1 MRKQNALDVMPTSA
15 RTGCA
20 IAIRRVALDDEDEKQ
35 AANGVFIARV
45 VVRYREEHELE
56 QALLDVAIRSR
67 TAGELA
73 GRLCAGGTPP
83 RRNRADEDEEEAND
97 GSIEELASVLGE
109 DPKDVKTRVLECY
122 DRCEPF
128 LPARVRDLL
137 GRERVY
143 EVRST
148 CAGAALTAIR
158 SFILRVATASKWTH
172 WGIIEGTVEVELPL
186 AYDVKFIDTPGIDAS
201 RFSLKRLRR
210 VIGAEAEERF
220 GMFIYVC
227 GKDAP
232 KEVEWNALQTMGTL
246 KKIVIEGP
254 RLCLCWPVELVVNAN
269 GRPDGFVTNLQIK
282 KFQDR
287 TLKMLRSDSNHWRER
302 LDQCIVESKVD
313 GLRGD
318 LRRGM
323 ALAFVRAFKPD
334 ASTILK
340 YSMYQLAFSVEEEL
354 KPSPPSDNG
363 SGVLP
368 STAVVADAKPSTD
381 PCPKTKPKIDE
392 EAATKASPP
401 KKRLKKQP
409 RQCTIADPF
418 VFNEDDGL
426 FADEDAAT
434 PPMFGRHI
442 AKTKSTRSPL
452 VDAANEKSRAT
463 TAARRKTKPSNT
475 APKRPLVL
483 TSTTVSSP
491 KSNHRGA
498 EAPLPKLSPQLSA
511 TPASKPARNRPKF
524 VVAAVADGPDPS
536 PPPARPKRPREGT
549 KQPWWVVQSHR

>member
-15 RTGCA
+15 RTGCP
-20 IAIRRVALDDEDEKQ
+20 IAIRRATLDDEDEKQ

-56 QALLDVAIRSR
+56 QALLDVAIQSR

-83 RRNRADEDEEEAND
+83 RRNRADEDEAEAND

-109 DPKDVKTRVLECY
+109 DPKDVKARVLECY

-143 EVRST
+143 EVRSA

-158 SFILRVATASKWTH
+158 SFILRVATAGKWTH

-186 AYDVKFIDTPGIDAS
+186 AYDVKFVDTPGIDAS
-201 RFSLKRLRR
+201 QFSLKRLRR

-232 KEVEWNALQTMGTL
+232 KESEWSALHAMGTL
-246 KKIVIEGP
+246 KKIVTEGP

-302 LDQCIVESKVD
+302 LDQCIVASKVD

-381 PCPKTKPKIDE
+381 PCPKTKRKIDE

-434 PPMFGRHI
+434 PPMFGKHI

-452 VDAANEKSRAT
+452 VDANEKSRAT
-463 TAARRKTKPSNT
+463 AAARRKTKPSNT

-483 TSTTVSSP
+483 TSTTVSPP
-491 KSNHRGA
+491 KSKHRGA
-498 EAPLPKLSPQLSA
+498 EAPQPKLSPQLSA

-524 VVAAVADGPDPS
+524 VVASVDDGPTPS
-536 PPPARPKRPREGT
+536 PPPARPKRPRECT
-549 KQPWWVVQSHR
+549 KQPWWVVQSHQ